1 MPEPL
6 PAALVLSSPDW
17 HEGVVG
23 IVASRVAERFHRPAI
38 LLSEDGDLAKG
49 SGRSIAAYDLL
60 AGVHAAAAHLIAYG
74 GHRAACGLRLERR
87 AIAAFREAFTA
98 HAAAML
104 GADDL
109 ARVRVADAVV
119 GGDELTLEL
128 ADELELLAPHGLG
141 NRRVSLLLH
150 GAEIAAPRLTRDR
163 RHLQYRVR
171 CDGA

>member
-1 MPEPL
+1 M
-6 PAALVLSSPDW
+6 LSSPDW

-60 AGVHAAAAHLIAYG
+60 AGVHAAAEHLIAYG

-87 AIAAFREAFTA
+87 AIPAFREAFTA
-98 HAAAML
+98 HAAAVL

-109 ARVRVADAVV
+109 ARVRVADA
-119 GGDELTLEL
+119 
-128 ADELELLAPHGLG
+128 
-141 NRRVSLLLH
+141 RRLRRRAH
-150 GAEIAAPRLTRDR
+150 ARARRRARAARAARPRQPR
-163 RHLQYRVR
+163 
-171 CDGA
+171 A